1 LTNYYE
7 RRNAMERDKI
17 ILMILGMV
25 YKQILRAVLVKAVSA
40 TDNELDNRLVMMLD
54 ALLNYVP

>member
-1 LTNYYE
+1 
-7 RRNAMERDKI
+7 MERDKI